1 MYTFDD
7 LLGLEDRAMQEVLR
21 QVPSDRLL
29 IALKA
34 AEDNI
39 KEKIFKN
46 MSQRAAETLRE
57 DLEARGP
64 VRLAEV
70 ESAQKEITGIAR
82 RLADEG
88 TINLG
93 SRGGEAYV

>member
-1 MYTFDD
+1 
-7 LLGLEDRAMQEVLR
+7 
-21 QVPSDRLL
+21 
-29 IALKA
+29 
-34 AEDNI
+34 
-39 KEKIFKN
+39 
-46 MSQRAAETLRE
+46 LRE